1 MTHEPDHTRMG
12 TIKSEFGQSKES
24 VDPASS
30 EPLADSKSESI
41 AGDDVGESGSGDPG
55 DDVDVVGGLDG
66 SRREWSEWS
75 EWAEWAE
82 WGFGFPGGD
91 VREQFSESSVFDF
104 GFDGDFGC
112 TRPAGLDGF
121 WDSDGNPAHNAVD
134 KTDGIASEQPIV
146 GSKAERDDSGDD
158 SADTVTSGEAGEAGE
173 SPDQVGGRAG
183 PGSGER
189 VVEGPGSITEVLWQG
204 GSECESEETRLLDPG
219 HISRAVGD
227 VDTPG

>member
-1 MTHEPDHTRMG
+1 MTHEPEHTRMG

-24 VDPASS
+24 GDPASS

-66 SRREWSEWS
+66 SRCEWA

-91 VREQFSESSVFDF
+91 VREQFSESSGFDF
-104 GFDGDFGC
+104 GIDGDFGC

-121 WDSDGNPAHNAVD
+121 WESDDNPARNAVD
-134 KTDGIASEQPIV
+134 KTAGIASEQPIA
-146 GSKAERDDSGDD
+146 GSKVERDDCGDD
-158 SADTVTSGEAGEAGE
+158 SADSVTSAEAAEA
-173 SPDQVGGRAG
+173 PDQVGGRSG
-183 PGSGER
+183 PGSGDR
-189 VVEGPGSITEVLWQG
+189 VVQGPGSIAEVLWEG

-219 HISRAVGD
+219 PVSRPVRD
-227 VDTPG
+227 IDTPT